1 MTVNIDV
8 DIFTKSFI
16 GYLKYYRGKWVSN
29 VNKKDIFYA
38 LSLALKEQIIEQL
51 FKTEERYKKNDAKR
65 LYYISIEYM
74 IGNLLNNNII
84 NLKLYDLCRNA
95 VSNLGYNL
103 DDILNLENEPALGTG
118 GLGRLA
124 SCFLDSLASMN
135 MPGFGYGIN
144 YEFGCLMQVIRNGYQ
159 VERPDDWSRDR
170 SPWLLERQDEIIR
183 VPVYGHLEKTKDQNG
198 CNRGIWKNFRY
209 IEGLPSDLPVVGYGG
224 KTVNYLRLYTAQS
237 PVKLNFEKFYYGE
250 FKAALAPKIHA
261 ESISKL
267 VYPSDTNEKGRELR
281 LLQEYFLVSCSIQ
294 DIIRKFERFYGSYDL
309 FPQKVA
315 IQINDTHPS
324 LAIAELMRILMDE
337 KFLDWDKAWDI
348 TNKTIA
354 YTNHTLMPEAL
365 EKWPVYLIDRLL
377 PRHLDIIY
385 KINKHFLQKVDKIWN
400 GNVEKLRS
408 LSIFEES
415 ETKYVRMANLSI
427 IGCHSVNGVSRI
439 HSELVKSKLVPDF
452 YHLWPEKFNNKTN
465 GITQRRWLLNA
476 NPDLAK
482 FITSKIGDGWIT
494 ELSALRGLEAYS
506 RDENSQGQ
514 INEIKMKNKINLAN
528 YITKTLDIPVI
539 IDSIFDIQVKRI
551 HEYKRQLLNVLNI
564 INLYLRI
571 IEDGEEPN
579 FPRTFIF
586 AGKSAP
592 SYYTAK
598 LIIKL
603 INSLSETINRDKRVR
618 DLIKVVFIPN
628 YKVSI
633 AEKIIP
639 AADVSE
645 QISTAGMEASGT
657 GNMKFALNGGVIIG
671 TLDGANI
678 EIRDEVG
685 EDNIY
690 IFGKNTSE
698 INKMKSEKSYN
709 PTEFYESSDMIKR
722 VVDSLSSNLFCPEE
736 PRLFKPLYDA
746 LIHLGDRYFLLADF
760 ESYTTTQDKIVHDF
774 MNRPLWLEK
783 IMLNI
788 SRMGRFSSDRT
799 IREYAADIW
808 NIKTVS
814 DC

>member
-1 MTVNIDV
+1 MFN
-8 DIFTKSFI
+8 
-16 GYLKYYRGKWVSN
+16 
-29 VNKKDIFYA
+29 
-38 LSLALKEQIIEQL
+38 
-51 FKTEERYKKNDAKR
+51 TEERFKRFDVKR

-74 IGNLLNNNII
+74 VGNSLKNNMI
-84 NLKLYDLCRNA
+84 NLQLNDLCRNA
-95 VSNLGYNL
+95 VSNLGYSI

-144 YEFGCLMQVIRNGYQ
+144 YEFGSLKQVIKNGYQ
-159 VERPDDWSRDR
+159 EERPDDWSRDR
-170 SPWLLERQDEIIR
+170 SPWLVERQDETIR
-183 VPVYGHLEKTKDQNG
+183 VPVYGHLEKTKNQNG

-209 IEGLPSDLPVVGYGG
+209 IEGLPSDLPIVGYGG
-224 KTVNYLRLYTAQS
+224 NTVNYLRLYTAQS
-237 PVKLNFEKFYYGE
+237 PIKLNFEKFYFGE
-250 FKAALAPKIHA
+250 FKAALAQKMHA
-261 ESISKL
+261 ENISKL

-281 LLQEYFLVSCSIQ
+281 LLQEYFLVSCAVQ
-294 DIIRKFERFYGSYDL
+294 DIIRKFERSYGSYEV

-324 LAIAELMRILMDE
+324 LAIAELMRILLDE
-337 KFLDWDKAWDI
+337 KFMDWDKAWEI

-365 EKWPVYLIDRLL
+365 EKWPVYLVERLL
-377 PRHLDIIY
+377 PRHLDIIF
-385 KINKHFLQKVDKIWN
+385 KINKHFLQKVDKIWD
-400 GNVEKLRS
+400 GNVEKLRNM
-408 LSIFEES
+408 SIFEES
-415 ETKYVRMANLSI
+415 ETKYIRMANLSI
-427 IGCHSVNGVSRI
+427 IGSHSVNGVSQI
-439 HSELVKSKLVPDF
+439 HSELVKIKLVPDF
-452 YHLWPEKFNNKTN
+452 YQIWPEKFNNKTN
-465 GITQRRWLLNA
+465 GVTQRRWLLNA
-476 NPDLAK
+476 NPELAK

-494 ELSALRGLEAYS
+494 DLSKLTGLEPFS
-506 RDENSQGQ
+506 KDENYQGQ
-514 INEIKMKNKINLAN
+514 LNEIKMKNKINLAN
-528 YITKTLDIPVI
+528 YITKTLDLPLI

-564 INLYLRI
+564 IHLYLRI
-571 IEDGEEPN
+571 IEDGVETV

-603 INSLSETINRDKRVR
+603 INSVSETINKDKRVR
-618 DLIKVVFIPN
+618 DQLKVVFIPN
-628 YKVSI
+628 YKVSL

-639 AADVSE
+639 AADISE

-690 IFGKNTSE
+690 IFGKEASE
-698 INKMKSEKSYN
+698 INKMKSEKNYDPALFHSQKFQMSHY
-709 PTEFYESSDMIKR
+709 SD
-722 VVDSLSSNLFCPEE
+722 LQEGE
-736 PRLFKPLYDA
+736 
-746 LIHLGDRYFLLADF
+746 HL
-760 ESYTTTQDKIVHDF
+760 
-774 MNRPLWLEK
+774 
-783 IMLNI
+783 
-788 SRMGRFSSDRT
+788 
-799 IREYAADIW
+799 
-808 NIKTVS
+808 
-814 DC
+814 

>member
-1 MTVNIDV
+1 MNINV

-16 GYLKYYRGKWVSN
+16 GYLKYSRGKMVSN
-29 VNKKDIFYA
+29 VSKKDIFYA
-38 LSLALKEQIIEQL
+38 LSLALKEYIIEQL
-51 FKTEERYKKNDAKR
+51 FNTEERFKRFDVKR

-74 IGNLLNNNII
+74 VGNSLKNNMI
-84 NLKLYDLCRNA
+84 NLQLNDLCRYA
-95 VSNLGYNL
+95 VSNLGYNI

-144 YEFGCLMQVIRNGYQ
+144 YEFGSLRQVIKNGYQ
-159 VERPDDWSRDR
+159 EECPDDWSRDR

-209 IEGLPSDLPVVGYGG
+209 IEGLPSDLPIVGYSGD
-224 KTVNYLRLYTAQS
+224 TVNYLRLYTAQS
-237 PVKLNFEKFYYGE
+237 PIKLNYEKFYFGE
-250 FKAALAPKIHA
+250 FKAALAQKIYA
-261 ESISKL
+261 ENISKM

-294 DIIRKFERFYGSYDL
+294 DIIRKFDRSYGSYEV
-309 FPQKVA
+309 FPEKVA

-324 LAIAELMRILMDE
+324 LAIVELMRILMDE
-337 KFLDWDKAWDI
+337 KYMDWDKAWEI

-365 EKWPVYLIDRLL
+365 EKWPVYLVERLL

-400 GNVEKLRS
+400 GNVEKFRNM
-408 LSIFEES
+408 SIFEES
-415 ETKYVRMANLSI
+415 EAKYIRMANLSI
-427 IGCHSVNGVSRI
+427 IGSHSVNGVSQI

-452 YHLWPEKFNNKTN
+452 YQIWPEKFNNKTN

-494 ELSALRGLEAYS
+494 DLSKLRELEPYS
-506 RDENSQGQ
+506 KDENYQGQ
-514 INEIKMKNKINLAN
+514 INEIKMKNKINLAS
-528 YITKTLDIPVI
+528 YITKSLDIPVI

-564 INLYLRI
+564 IHLYLRM
-571 IEDGEEPN
+571 IEDGEEPT

-598 LIIKL
+598 LIIKF
-603 INSLSETINRDKRVR
+603 INSVSETINKDKRVR
-618 DLIKVVFIPN
+618 DLLKVVFIPN
-628 YKVSI
+628 YKVSL

-639 AADVSE
+639 AADISE

-678 EIRDEVG
+678 EIKNEVG

-690 IFGKNTSE
+690 IFGKEVSE
-698 INKMKSEKSYN
+698 INKMKSEKSYK
-709 PTEFYESSDMIKR
+709 PTEYYKKSDIIKR
-722 VVDSLSSNLFCPEE
+722 VVDTLSSNLFCPHES
-736 PRLFKPLYDA
+736 RLFKPLYDA
-746 LIHLGDRYFLLADF
+746 LIHHGDRYFLLADF
-760 ESYTTTQDKIVHDF
+760 DSYTNTQDKIVHDF

-783 IMLNI
+783 VLLNI

-799 IREYAADIW
+799 IREYADDIW
-808 NIKTVS
+808 KIKTVT